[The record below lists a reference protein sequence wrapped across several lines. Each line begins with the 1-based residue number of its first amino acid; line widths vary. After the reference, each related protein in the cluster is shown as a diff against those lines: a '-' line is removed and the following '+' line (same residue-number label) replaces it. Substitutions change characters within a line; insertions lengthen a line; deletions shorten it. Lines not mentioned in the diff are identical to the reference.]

1 MIYSAWVM
9 NMYIEIF
16 LLDNAVMDFLTLR
29 TAQAALGRGAS
40 LWRLVLASLL
50 GACYSLIALKQ
61 PVLASLPLKLISGA
75 LMAFAFSPGD
85 VWGFL
90 KGALAV
96 FIAALITGGAVTAL
110 AYSLGGGIENGRVIV
125 GLPLRTALYGAAL
138 ASLLPRLVRKVF
150 ARRVSGDMRVKLILR
165 HAGQSY
171 ELSALIDTGNSL
183 TEPLFSL
190 PAAIVYAPELSCYA
204 SLPIPFCTL
213 SGNGELFGFI
223 PDFLAIQSDGRAE
236 RLQAV
241 VALAEKPIVDA
252 DALLPVSA
260 LPY

>member
-1 MIYSAWVM
+1 M
-9 NMYIEIF
+9 NMYIEVF

-29 TAQAALGRGAS
+29 TAQAALGRGAP
-40 LWRLVLASLL
+40 LWRLALAASL
-50 GACYSLIALKQ
+50 GACYSLFALRL
-61 PVLASLPLKLISGA
+61 PVLTTLPLKLLSGA
-75 LMAFAFSPGD
+75 LMALAFSPKD

-96 FIAALITGGAVTAL
+96 LMAALITGGAVTAL

-138 ASLLPRLVRKVF
+138 ASLLPKLVRKAF
-150 ARRVSGDMRVKLILR
+150 ARRVDGGSMHVKLILR
-165 HAGQSY
+165 HAGLSY
-171 ELSALIDTGNSL
+171 ELNALIDTGNTL

-190 PAAIVYAPELSCYA
+190 PAAIIYAPELNSCA

-213 SGNGELFGFI
+213 SGSGELLGFI
-223 PDFLAIQSDGRAE
+223 PDFLAIESGGKTE

-241 VALAEKPIVDA
+241 VALSASPITGA